1 MPVPCF
7 SSFAAISVLLISAT
21 QTIAADNTL
30 YDAPPPDDAAYLRW
44 IESGDAP
51 EILGVRGLGPDGAVF
66 HPVSAAATDG
76 AEAGRFYTAARD
88 ASGAVQVLAE
98 PERQDRSKVHLTLLN
113 MGEAPAQLVV
123 DGQDL
128 MVIGATPVNAAASRA
143 VNPVNVTL
151 QLITDN
157 GTVLGHFDLALRR
170 GQDLT
175 FVARADKAELVE
187 NRFGPTIG
195 N

>member
-1 MPVPCF
+1 MSVHRL

-21 QTIAADNTL
+21 PSFAADNTL
-30 YDAPPPDDAAYLRW
+30 YDAPPPDDAAFLRW
-44 IESGDAP
+44 IETGDAP
-51 EILGVRGLGPDGAVF
+51 EIFGIEGLGADGAAF
-66 HPVSAAATDG
+66 YPVSAAATDG

-88 ASGAVQVLAE
+88 ASGAVQVLTE
-98 PERQDRSKVHLTLLN
+98 PDRQDRSKVHLTLIN
-113 MGEAPAQLVV
+113 MGDAPAQLVV
-123 DGQDL
+123 AGQDL
-128 MVIGATPVNAAASRA
+128 MVIGATPVNATASRA
-143 VNPVNVTL
+143 VNPVEVAL
-151 QLITDN
+151 QLVTDE
-157 GTVLGHFDLALRR
+157 GEVLGRFDLVLRR